1 MRMTI
6 VKGKPFQ
13 ADFVVKLNGSTNALP
28 LNIADTGKITFYT
41 NGVNPEKVLIDISMI
56 QQDAS
61 NGKFRL
67 NLTAEQTAVFE
78 TKIGFAE
85 DGYPVEPTY
94 KALAEFNTVNQGYMM
109 AEVSE
114 IYIVDMGS

>member
-6 VKGKPFQ
+6 VKGKPFV
-13 ADFVVKLNGSTNALP
+13 ADFVVKINGSTNALP
-28 LNIADTGKITFYT
+28 LNVADTGKISFYT
-41 NGVNPEKVLIDISMI
+41 NGVNPTTVLADVAMT

-61 NGKFRL
+61 NGKFRVT
-67 NLTAEQTAVFE
+67 LTEEQTALFN
-78 TKIGFAE
+78 TKIGFPE

-109 AEVSE
+109 AEVDE
-114 IYIVDMGS
+114 IYVVDMGA